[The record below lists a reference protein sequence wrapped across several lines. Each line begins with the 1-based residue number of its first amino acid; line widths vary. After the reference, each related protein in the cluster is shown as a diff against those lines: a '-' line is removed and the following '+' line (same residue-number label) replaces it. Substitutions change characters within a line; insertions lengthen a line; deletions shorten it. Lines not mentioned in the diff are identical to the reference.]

1 MGATLSTSS
10 GCQGSTVKL
19 SCPNGHIMEGSKVKY
34 GRFDNNTCKDPKI
47 TASTPATFKEY
58 AIPKKCIN
66 QENCQFEISELTIK
80 DDPAPGLPKQFEV
93 ALACFEPPHIPGLN
107 AILKKNLS
115 KRKIKKE
122 TTGLVSKL
130 FSSKPVA
137 EGVKPITIL
146 AKKEK
151 KSRLTLYQIFTN
163 KFVLFAIALIIIL
176 WIMIVNN
183 HKNIVAAANTV
194 KK

>member
-1 MGATLSTSS
+1 MGAKLSTSS

-58 AIPKKCIN
+58 SIPKKCIN
-66 QENCQFEISELTIK
+66 KENCQFEISELTIK

-93 ALACFEPPHIPGLN
+93 ALACFEPPHIPGLKD
-107 AILKKNLS
+107 IMKKNLP
-115 KRKIKKE
+115 KKKQKKAVK
-122 TTGLVSKL
+122 TLVSKI
-130 FSSKPVA
+130 FGSESKA
-137 EGVKPITIL
+137 EEKSITIVP
-146 AKKEK
+146 KKES
-151 KSRLTLYQIFTN
+151 KSTLTLVQIFTN
-163 KFVLFAIALIIIL
+163 KFVLLAIAIIIIL

-183 HKNIVAAANTV
+183 HKTSVATTNTE

>member
-58 AIPKKCIN
+58 AIPKKCVN
-66 QENCQFEISELTIK
+66 KENCQFEISELTIK

-93 ALACFEPPHIPGLN
+93 ALACFEPPHIPGLK
-107 AILKKNLS
+107 AILKKNLP
-115 KRKIKKE
+115 KRKQKKVVKN
-122 TTGLVSKL
+122 LVSNL
-130 FSSKPVA
+130 FSSKSVA
-137 EGVKPITIL
+137 EAKPITIVP
-146 AKKEK
+146 KKENK
-151 KSRLTLYQIFTN
+151 DRLTLFQIFTN
-163 KFVLFAIALIIIL
+163 KFVLLAIALIIIL
-176 WIMIVNN
+176 WIMILNN
-183 HKNIVAAANTV
+183 HKTIVAAV
-194 KK
+194 KSK

>member
-93 ALACFEPPHIPGLN
+93 ALACFEPPHIPGLK
-107 AILKKNLS
+107 AILKKNLP
-115 KRKIKKE
+115 KRQNKKAVKNLVSNIFSSNPAEQKPIIVIPKKE
-122 TTGLVSKL
+122 PKTT
-130 FSSKPVA
+130 
-137 EGVKPITIL
+137 IT
-146 AKKEK
+146 
-151 KSRLTLYQIFTN
+151 LTQIFTN

-176 WIMIVNN
+176 WILIINN
-183 HKNIVAAANTV
+183 HKTIVAAAKN
-194 KK
+194 K

>member
-47 TASTPATFKEY
+47 TATTPATFKEY
-58 AIPKKCIN
+58 AIPKKCVN
-66 QENCQFEISELTIK
+66 QENCEFEISELTIK

-93 ALACFEPPHIPGLN
+93 ALACFEPPNIPGLN
-107 AILKKNLS
+107 AILNKNLS
-115 KRKIKKE
+115 KRKTKKE
-122 TTGLVSKL
+122 TKGLVSKL
-130 FSSKPVA
+130 FSSKPVD
-137 EGVKPITIL
+137 EGVKPITII

-151 KSRLTLYQIFTN
+151 TRLTLYQIFTN

-176 WIMIVNN
+176 WIMIINN
-183 HKNIVAAANTV
+183 HKNNVSIASVP

>member
-10 GCQGSTVKL
+10 GCEGSTVKL

-66 QENCQFEISELTIK
+66 EENCQFEISELTIK
-80 DDPAPGLPKQFEV
+80 DDPAPGLSKQFEV
-93 ALACFEPPHIPGLN
+93 ALACFEPPNIPGLK
-107 AILKKNLS
+107 AILRKNMPKRKHKKEKKN
-115 KRKIKKE
+115 
-122 TTGLVSKL
+122 LVSKL
-130 FSSKPVA
+130 FSSTPVT
-137 EGVKPITIL
+137 EEVKPITII

-151 KSRLTLYQIFTN
+151 SKLTLYQIFTN

-176 WIMIVNN
+176 WIMILNN
-183 HKNIVAAANTV
+183 HKNIVAKVNAIKN
-194 KK
+194 

>member
-10 GCQGSTVKL
+10 GCEGSTVKL

-47 TASTPATFKEY
+47 TSSTPSTFKEY

-66 QENCQFEISELTIK
+66 KENCEFDINELTIK

-93 ALACFEPPHIPGLN
+93 ALACFEPPHIPGLS
-107 AILKKNLS
+107 AILKKNLP
-115 KRKIKKE
+115 KRKHKKM
-122 TTGLVSKL
+122 TKSLVSTIFGSNPKE
-130 FSSKPVA
+130 KT
-137 EGVKPITIL
+137 VKPITII
-146 AKKEK
+146 AKKET
-151 KSRLTLYQIFTN
+151 KSTLTLVQIFTN
-163 KFVLFAIALIIIL
+163 KFVLFGIALIIIL

-183 HKNIVAAANTV
+183 HKKIVAAINTV